1 MRRSNPVNKLLP
13 IFFLFWEKEVLKR
26 NRKKMKRKRRKRRIQ
41 ELSRR
46 RSNPVTRLSPSFPA
60 AYCLPCRLS
69 TLFHSYKANTNSY
82 QTEDK
87 KIIGKY
93 KSYLKSQLEV
103 RADGANTSVLFLGFC
118 AIFFLQWTRKYCFF
132 ALTCENWLK
141 YGWIDTL

>member
-1 MRRSNPVNKLLP
+1 
-13 IFFLFWEKEVLKR
+13 
-26 NRKKMKRKRRKRRIQ
+26 MKRKKEEEEE

-103 RADGANTSVLFLGFC
+103 RADGANTSVLFIGFC
-118 AIFFLQWTRKYCFF
+118 AIFFLQWPRKYCFF
-132 ALTCENWLK
+132 CTYLWKLTEIWMNRHICKCKCK
-141 YGWIDTL
+141 YNYKLS